1 MLDRIFWLGHSS
13 IKIIGEAVL
22 YIDPWKIEGGEKADI
37 ILISHSHHDHLSPND
52 VKKIKSE
59 ETVIVT
65 TEDCAQSLSGD
76 VRIVKPG
83 DKLVIHDIT
92 IEAVPSYNLEKDF
105 HPESEKW
112 IGFVVTMGG
121 KRIYYCGDTDFIP
134 EMRSIR
140 ADIVIAPVGGTYTM
154 TAEEAARAVNVIKP
168 EAAVPIHFGD
178 IVGSIKDAER
188 FRDLAECSVEIKPV
202 EKAYDIDR

>member
-37 ILISHSHHDHLSPND
+37 ILISHSHHDHLSPDD
-52 VKKIKSE
+52 VKKIQAEK
-59 ETVIVT
+59 TVIVT

-92 IEAVPSYNLEKDF
+92 VEAVPSYNLEKDF

-121 KRIYYCGDTDFIP
+121 KRIYYCGDTDFIA

-178 IVGSIKDAER
+178 IVGSIKDAES
-188 FRDLAECSVEIKPV
+188 FRDLCECSVEIKPV
-202 EKAYDIDR
+202 VSA

>member
-37 ILISHSHHDHLSPND
+37 ILISHSHHDHLSPDD
-52 VKKIKSE
+52 VKKIKKE

-92 IEAVPSYNLEKDF
+92 VEAVPSYNLEKDF

-168 EAAVPIHFGD
+168 GAAVPIHFGD

-202 EKAYDIDR
+202 VKA